1 MASALTTFLRQVGL
15 TVKVSWKLNF
25 LLIFYIRKQSQE
37 NLCADW
43 LKIAFLYLDVV
54 TEQAQAVDVM
64 MVWAKRI
71 YKMFSFFLSQCFLK
85 EIENM
90 YSVFL
95 LSYRNTH
102 ESLGELKKAVATL
115 ACGLCF
121 HSISRSPKLPLEFV
135 KLDRNTVHVF
145 YLLNNNV
152 IYPGSSHHKRFYSVR
167 PYM

>member
-15 TVKVSWKLNF
+15 TVKVSWKLNI

-102 ESLGELKKAVATL
+102 ESLGELKKAVE
-115 ACGLCF
+115 CGLCS
-121 HSISRSPKLPLEFV
+121 HCISCSPKLPLMF
-135 KLDRNTVHVF
+135 LF
-145 YLLNNNV
+145 NN
-152 IYPGSSHHKRFYSVR
+152 
-167 PYM
+167 